1 MYHAYLE
8 YVQCQNCSHKYFQEQ
23 HSSQQTAYH
32 CSHYL
37 GSCTHSGRFAVAAAA
52 AATARAGDRLR
63 SQAERPG
70 LHPNE
75 LIQDKFN
82 LKIFS
87 WGGKNKQCLTSFYYL
102 FVVIHFQ
109 LGFHQLTNTV

>member
-1 MYHAYLE
+1 MLLSLFSKHFLILYYVETNSMYHAYLE

-23 HSSQQTAYH
+23 HSSHQTAYY

-37 GSCTHSGRFAVAAAA
+37 GSCAHSGRSAVAAAT
-52 AATARAGDRLR
+52 AATAWAGDRLR
-63 SQAERPG
+63 SQAERLG

-82 LKIFS
+82 LK
-87 WGGKNKQCLTSFYYL
+87 K
-102 FVVIHFQ
+102 
-109 LGFHQLTNTV
+109 